1 MRALGRFYYHAPI
14 ATFVLVAFAVCVP
27 QVHAGS
33 LTITS
38 TPPGAT
44 FEIDGAPI
52 GITPYT
58 IDYPSS
64 YFHKPH
70 TVFGSRLEHA
80 LTLRIYKDGYSAQ
93 QLKLTEGPL
102 PWLSLTGRH
111 EGSYFLL
118 KADHFDFK
126 LEAIVEAK
134 AGAAPS
140 KKAAPI
146 GEPASGLT
154 TASLDVSRAETS
166 SVVFTSEPI
175 GAEIYIDGKFVGQ
188 TPATIAMPPGSHV
201 VIMKASGRKDW
212 ERDLDVLRNSQVAL
226 HPVLELRP

>member
-1 MRALGRFYYHAPI
+1 MRVPRMFRFFALI
-14 ATFVLVAFAVCVP
+14 ALAGFAVFVTP
-27 QVHAGS
+27 VHAGS

-44 FEIDGAPI
+44 IEIDGAPI
-52 GITPYT
+52 GVTPYT

-102 PWLSLTGRH
+102 PWLSLTGRR

-126 LEAIVEAK
+126 LEAVSEAK
-134 AGAAPS
+134 AERLLARRLLP
-140 KKAAPI
+140 
-146 GEPASGLT
+146 LV
-154 TASLDVSRAETS
+154 SLR
-166 SVVFTSEPI
+166 
-175 GAEIYIDGKFVGQ
+175 VG
-188 TPATIAMPPGSHV
+188 
-201 VIMKASGRKDW
+201 
-212 ERDLDVLRNSQVAL
+212 
-226 HPVLELRP
+226 

>member
-1 MRALGRFYYHAPI
+1 MRVPRMFRFFALFALAR
-14 ATFVLVAFAVCVP
+14 FAVFVP
-27 QVHAGS
+27 QAHAGS

-38 TPPGAT
+38 TPAGAT
-44 FEIDGAPI
+44 IEMNGAEIGV
-52 GITPYT
+52 TPYT
-58 IDYPSS
+58 INYPSS

-126 LEAIVEAK
+126 LEAISEAK

-166 SVVFTSEPI
+166 SVVFTSEPV
-175 GAEIYIDGKFVGQ
+175 GAEIYIDGTFVGQ

-201 VIMKASGRKDW
+201 VVMKASGRKDW
-212 ERDLDVLRNSQVAL
+212 ERDLDILKNSQVAL

>member
-1 MRALGRFYYHAPI
+1 MLAARRVAHFVFI
-14 ATFVLVAFAVCVP
+14 ALVACATCAP
-27 QVHAGS
+27 RMRAGS

-44 FEIDGAPI
+44 VEIDGAAI
-52 GITPYT
+52 GTTPYK

-70 TVFGSRLEHA
+70 TVFGSRLDHA
-80 LTLRIYKDGYSAQ
+80 MTLRIYKDGYSAQ

-102 PWLSLTGRH
+102 PWMSLTGRH
-111 EGSYFLL
+111 EGNYFLL

-126 LEAIVEAK
+126 LEAVSEAK
-134 AGAAPS
+134 TGAAAPS
-140 KKAAPI
+140 RKAAPH

-166 SVVFTSEPI
+166 SVTFTSDPN

-188 TPATIAMPPGSHV
+188 TPSTITMPPGSHV
-201 VIMKASGRKDW
+201 VIVKASGRKNW
-212 ERDLDVLRNSQVAL
+212 ERDLDVMKNSQVAL
-226 HPVLELRP
+226 HPVLELQP

>member
-1 MRALGRFYYHAPI
+1 MRAPWSVCICA
-14 ATFVLVAFAVCVP
+14 FVALVALAVVVP
-27 QVHAGS
+27 QARGGS

-44 FEIDGAPI
+44 IEIDGAAI
-52 GITPYT
+52 GTTPYK

-80 LTLRIYKDGYSAQ
+80 LTLRIYKEGYSPQ

-102 PWLSLTGRH
+102 QWTSLTGRH
-111 EGSYFLL
+111 EGNYFLL

-126 LEAIVEAK
+126 LEATSEAR
-134 AGAAPS
+134 AGAATPE

-146 GEPASGLT
+146 GEPAGGLVT
-154 TASLDVSRAETS
+154 TSLDTRRTESS
-166 SVVFTSEPI
+166 SVTFTSDPI
-175 GAEIYIDGKFVGQ
+175 VAEIYIDGKFVGQ
-188 TPATIAMPPGSHV
+188 APSTISMPPGPHV
-201 VIMKASGRKDW
+201 VVVKAPGRRNW
-212 ERDLDVLRNSQVAL
+212 ERDLEVLKDSQVAL
-226 HPVLELRP
+226 HPVLEIQR